1 MGNRPMK
8 ISYGPAM
15 RTLKVVGT
23 DFVKINK
30 PIQTTLISICQYKIK

>member
-15 RTLKVVGT
+15 QMLKVVGT
-23 DFVKINK
+23 DFAKINK
-30 PIQTTLISICQYKIK
+30 PIQTTLILI